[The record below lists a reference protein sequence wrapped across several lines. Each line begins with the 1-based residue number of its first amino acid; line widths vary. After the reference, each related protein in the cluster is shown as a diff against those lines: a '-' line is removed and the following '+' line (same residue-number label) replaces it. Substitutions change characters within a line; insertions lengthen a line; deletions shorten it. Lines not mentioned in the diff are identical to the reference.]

1 MSRKKT
7 KEGARKGYKHE
18 RRNGKRK
25 KPRKK
30 RARRMGNSR
39 LKEVGK
45 KKWISIAFWI
55 FWKIPLFER
64 RKRNACLWEK
74 PLKEK
79 KVKIPLL
86 MEKRATGG
94 IGDEKRKPIEP
105 LENDQKEFSFL

>member
-1 MSRKKT
+1 
-7 KEGARKGYKHE
+7 
-18 RRNGKRK
+18 
-25 KPRKK
+25 
-30 RARRMGNSR
+30 MGNSR